1 MLMLRSARGKF
12 STGLSTETGDLILK
26 SNQSRFDDLET
37 WKGHQSA
44 RYRVGVPAPP
54 PSKTLAAPSSSCFFQ
69 A

>member
-37 WKGHQSA
+37 WKGHQIDTPVSKRNQQTTVQKTA
-44 RYRVGVPAPP
+44 RI
-54 PSKTLAAPSSSCFFQ
+54 TAASG
-69 A
+69 